1 MCRARAG
8 PSEALTTG
16 PAGRLLRLGG
26 QQATQTGVP
35 FSLTIPP
42 GALASDT
49 IITVT
54 ETKVPPPADFVDYS
68 PIYLVQ
74 PAGLMTPVAL
84 PIVIGWANKSG
95 LAAGGPSAPLAI
107 YAAPDAA
114 GPFTRLPDSYANAGF
129 MQGSIKAF
137 GAFFSGYPKQP
148 AQAGCP

>member
-74 PAGLMTPVAL
+74 PAGLTTPVAL

-95 LAAGGPSAPLAI
+95 LAAGGPSAAFAMYP
-107 YAAPDAA
+107 APDAP
-114 GPFTRLPDSYANAGF
+114 GPFPRLPGRFANAGF
-129 MQGSIKAF
+129 LPRSLTGF
-137 GAFFSGYPKQP
+137 
-148 AQAGCP
+148 